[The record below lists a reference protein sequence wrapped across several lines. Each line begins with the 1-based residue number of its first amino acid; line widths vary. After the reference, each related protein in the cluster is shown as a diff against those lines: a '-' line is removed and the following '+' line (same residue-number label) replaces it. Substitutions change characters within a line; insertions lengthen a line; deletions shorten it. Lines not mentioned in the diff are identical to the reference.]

1 MESDTPK
8 DEFKILI
15 VASHTDPIVSR
26 FKEAVESM
34 KQCGRIMNFHIDLV
48 HPDLSHIVAPRDG
61 SAKFKTMERM
71 LTEHMLNISYST
83 LGGDPKHIP
92 RRERIPHLKRGARGS
107 KFIRR

>member
-1 MESDTPK
+1 MENDTPK

-48 HPDLSHIVAPRDG
+48 HPALSNV
-61 SAKFKTMERM
+61 SAKFKSMERM

-92 RRERIPHLKRGARGS
+92 RGERIPHRERADKR
-107 KFIRR
+107 KYPH